1 MPLDFR
7 KYHGAGNDFILI
19 DDRESASFPATDV
32 DRIARLCD
40 RHFGIGAD
48 GLILLR
54 KEPEYDFAMVYFNS
68 DGRPSSMCGNG
79 GRCIVAFAHDLGM
92 ERPEY
97 RFLAADGPHRAK
109 LLPDGNVALQMA
121 DVGMIEVGKDFF
133 FLDTGSPHY
142 VRFVSDLDQVEV
154 VSAAR
159 EVRYGDRFRAMGT
172 NVNFV
177 QRTPAG
183 LRIATYERGV
193 EDETLACGT
202 GVTAAALA
210 TAARERGTEPQT
222 ITVEARG
229 GTLSVRFRP
238 DADGFRD
245 IWLIGPAEFVFS
257 GTWMG
262 PGW

>member
-1 MPLDFR
+1 MPLAFR

-19 DDRESASFPATDV
+19 DDRAQAGFPTGDV

-54 KEPEYDFAMVYFNS
+54 DEPGYDFAMVYFNS
-68 DGRPSSMCGNG
+68 DGRPSTMCGNG
-79 GRCIVAFAHDLGM
+79 GRCIVAFARDLGM
-92 ERPEY
+92 ERAEY

-109 LLPDGNVALQMA
+109 LQPDGNVALQMA
-121 DVGMIEVGKDFF
+121 DVNVIETGPDFY

-142 VRFVSDLDQVEV
+142 VRFVPALEGVDV
-154 VSAAR
+154 VPAAR
-159 EVRYGDRFRAMGT
+159 EIRYGDRFRATGT

-177 QRTPAG
+177 QRTPDG

-210 TAARERGTEPQT
+210 TAVREQIAAPQT
-222 ITVEARG
+222 ITVAARG
-229 GTLSVRFRP
+229 GTLHVRFRP
-238 DADGFRD
+238 HADGFSD
-245 IWLIGPAEFVFS
+245 VWLIGPAEVLFS
-257 GTWMG
+257 GTWLG